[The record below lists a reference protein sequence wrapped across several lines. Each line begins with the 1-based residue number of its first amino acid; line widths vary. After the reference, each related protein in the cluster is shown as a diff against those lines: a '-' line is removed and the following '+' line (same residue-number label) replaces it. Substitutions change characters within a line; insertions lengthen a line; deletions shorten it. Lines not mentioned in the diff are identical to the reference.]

1 VKWSR
6 AIWSSTPAMLRC
18 NRAAASKAIWVL
30 FSGNAVIESGGV
42 VEGDLTVWSGNAT
55 VYGTVDGDI
64 AAMSGNITLEDGA
77 VVGGDVSSFSGNIKR
92 SSAVSVDG
100 DVVSGITKGVPWW
113 QSGKINLPEMPA
125 VPAAPDA
132 PNAPSV
138 VVDGNEGRSFF
149 ERVIFL
155 IGRLLFAAVVTV
167 AVSLLSVAVFSV
179 RPNAL
184 TAAYGRMREKMR
196 STFVL
201 GAVTNFGLLIAM
213 RALFAVGFC
222 FAPIAVITFLG
233 LAALAVMGYG
243 IVARLVGGRVLTA
256 FRRGDSDV
264 EPKPTLEVAAGAFF
278 LTAILGL
285 LSAITASTWVF
296 VIGALLVSAPGVG
309 ALILP
314 WIEKVRNRK
323 TQDLTSPGAHTAAAT
338 GAASASA
345 FGNKYPMHS
354 APATATSA
362 TPAVK
367 PYAPARPVQPVAY
380 GSTPAAP
387 LANPLTAEEVTAKTA
402 PVATTDLSVI
412 DAAPTA
418 GAATGASGDW
428 VLEPPTSLQQ
438 GATALPYS
446 LELPEA
452 ATPAPASTPGVTV
465 EDLVQ
470 AADADKAAQDA
481 VKAAEVA
488 SRERAVDV
496 SIGDDLTRITGLG
509 KSSERKLKAQVSS
522 PLPNSPPSLPRLLPP
537 FWVCRW
543 KR

>member
-1 VKWSR
+1 MCRGNKHGSHQSQYEMHEGQTVDASYALHEAHGCGRRGRGRGIRFLILLIILGAVFFNMRQNEQRVEAISYTRSQVAAVQSPVEQSPFDDRVISRGEVVKGDLVVYSGNVTVQ
-6 AIWSSTPAMLRC
+6 SGGSVEGDL
-18 NRAAASKAIWVL
+18 VL

-278 LTAILGL
+278 LTAGL
-285 LSAITASTWVF
+285 KRVRGSPNSEC
-296 VIGALLVSAPGVG
+296 PG
-309 ALILP
+309 LILRLRSVSVTCRLMYP
-314 WIEKVRNRK
+314 R
-323 TQDLTSPGAHTAAAT
+323 PG
-338 GAASASA
+338 
-345 FGNKYPMHS
+345 KR
-354 APATATSA
+354 
-362 TPAVK
+362 AVTE
-367 PYAPARPVQPVAY
+367 PSRPC
-380 GSTPAAP
+380 SMNSPAALMASVTKPP
-387 LANPLTAEEVTAKTA
+387 L
-402 PVATTDLSVI
+402 
-412 DAAPTA
+412 
-418 GAATGASGDW
+418 
-428 VLEPPTSLQQ
+428 
-438 GATALPYS
+438 LP
-446 LELPEA
+446 
-452 ATPAPASTPGVTV
+452 
-465 EDLVQ
+465 
-470 AADADKAAQDA
+470 
-481 VKAAEVA
+481 
-488 SRERAVDV
+488 R
-496 SIGDDLTRITGLG
+496 
-509 KSSERKLKAQVSS
+509 KSSK
-522 PLPNSPPSLPRLLPP
+522 
-537 FWVCRW
+537 
-543 KR
+543 